1 MINHLPQQK
10 NRKIPFVSSDD
21 NQSEQS
27 LHPSEHKDEASMVI
41 NSDTNKCRTADEVNR
56 QTLVNWQTLLAEVI
70 TDLDWLLAKL
80 NISHIKPELY
90 VPEGF
95 SLRVP
100 KGFVA
105 KMQPGNPQDP
115 LLLQVLPSKHEQ
127 VAVTGYVPDPL
138 AENNQNPIKG
148 LLHKYHS
155 RVLITVTGACAIHCR
170 YCFRQHFDYQ
180 ANMPRSE
187 QLTQIQSYISEHP
200 EISEVLLSG
209 GDPLTLSNRRLFLWL
224 QVLEDLPQVQT
235 IRIHT
240 RLPIVIP
247 ERLDTALLDRLQQS
261 RCRIVMVLHSNHA
274 NEIDAHTKQYLL
286 QARDKGITLLN
297 QTVLLAGINDTLE
310 AQVALSERLFEA
322 GVLPYYLH
330 VLDKVAGAAH
340 FDMPQAQA
348 VDLYWQMLAKLPGYL
363 VPKLVQELPN
373 RPFKTPVDLYR

>member
-1 MINHLPQQK
+1 MINHLPPQK
-10 NRKIPFVSSDD
+10 NRQIPFASPDD

-27 LHPSEHKDEASMVI
+27 LHLSEEEGGVKGQEVGSQAPPKAS
-41 NSDTNKCRTADEVNR
+41 
-56 QTLVNWQTLLAEVI
+56 WQVALTEVI
-70 TDLDWLLAKL
+70 TDINQLLAML
-80 NISHIKPELY
+80 DISHIKSQLY
-90 VPEGF
+90 VPDNF

-105 KMQPGNPQDP
+105 KMQPGNANDP
-115 LLLQVLPSKHEQ
+115 LLLQVLPSKREQ
-127 VAVTGYVPDPL
+127 IAVSGYVADPL
-138 AENNQNPIKG
+138 AENEQNPIKG

-155 RVLITVTGACAIHCR
+155 RVLVTVTGACAIHCR

-180 ANMPRSE
+180 ANLPKSE
-187 QLTQIQSYISEHP
+187 QLTRIQQYIAEHP
-200 EISEVLLSG
+200 EINEVILSG

-224 QVLEDLPQVQT
+224 DALESLPQLQT

-247 ERLDTALLDRLQQS
+247 ERLDSELVQRLQSS

-274 NEIDAHTKQYLL
+274 NEIDDHTAAYLR
-286 QARDKGITLLN
+286 QARDSGITLLN
-297 QTVLLAGINDTLE
+297 QAVLLAGINDTLQ
-310 AQVALSERLFEA
+310 AQLALSERLFEA

-340 FDMPQAQA
+340 FDLPKAQA
-348 VDLYWQMLAKLPGYL
+348 VELYWQMLAKLPGYL

-373 RPFKTPVDLYR
+373 KPFKTPVDLYANNRQSL